1 MLIKD
6 KIYNNFGIISISLQ
20 FEYLGTMTHQQLIN
34 QQQLKMN
41 LKTPTVTIDVMKK
54 TILVEIPGV
63 TEDDLN
69 VMSID

>member
-34 QQQLKMN
+34 
-41 LKTPTVTIDVMKK
+41 
-54 TILVEIPGV
+54 
-63 TEDDLN
+63 
-69 VMSID
+69 